1 MNAFKEDETF
11 SGYMCFVNS
20 QAVGAQDVAMF
31 IITLQTLSEEQ
42 NGAEIPVPKNPG
54 LPPDLRMTMTD
65 DLSLVAAAG
74 GRSLRVSL
82 SGGDPQI
89 ARKLLSDL
97 AVLQFV
103 KIQRLTK

>member
-20 QAVGAQDVAMF
+20 QAVGAKDATMF
-31 IITLQTLSEEQ
+31 IISLQTHPEEQ
-42 NGAEIPVPKNPG
+42 GGTEIPVPKNPG
-54 LPPDLRMTMTD
+54 LPADLRMTMTD
-65 DLSLVAAAG
+65 DLSLAATAG
-74 GRSLRVSL
+74 GRSLLVVL